1 MRILITAGGTR
12 QYIDPVRFISNASSG
27 RMGYVLVRAALKAGH
42 KVTLITAPAPAF
54 AGASLPLQKQGQ
66 PVPGAAKI
74 VKVESA
80 AQMFEAVRK
89 HFNRCDCLI
98 MAAAVADY
106 TPAYPAKTKIK
117 RTGKPLS
124 IKLKPTVDILKWVGK
139 HKKLRRQKTE
149 NKRKRAA
156 GRRQMGQIV
165 VGFALED
172 KNVRARAEKK
182 LKEKNLDMIIANTPA
197 AIGADKSTVQIKI
210 RGRRWLR
217 LAQATKSTIAKR
229 IIREAESILE

>member
-1 MRILITAGGTR
+1 MRFLITAGGTR
-12 QYIDPVRFISNASSG
+12 EYIDPVRFISNASSG
-27 RMGYVLVRAALKAGH
+27 RMGHALVRAALKAGH
-42 KVTLITAPAPAF
+42 KVTLITART
-54 AGASLPLQKQGQ
+54 SQ
-66 PVPGAAKI
+66 PVPSAAKI
-74 VKVESA
+74 IKVETA

-89 HFNRCDCLI
+89 HFSRCDCLI

-124 IKLKPTVDILKWVGK
+124 IKLKPTVDILKWAGK

-149 NKRKRAA
+149 DRGQKTED
-156 GRRQMGQIV
+156 RRQRRQIV

-172 KNVRARAEKK
+172 RNVRARAEKK

-197 AIGADKSTVQIKI
+197 AIGADRSTVQIKTPTCK
-210 RGRRWLR
+210 WLR
-217 LAQATKSTIAKR
+217 FPEATKNTIAKR
-229 IIREAESILE
+229 IIREAENLLE